1 MHNTIFYYI
10 KKKFI
15 TTAATTYK
23 KSKQCQMLFRM
34 KKCVPFPQANVH
46 GNASFEE
53 LPKHPVHFISSPPTL
68 FWTRAS
74 GQGDRVCQDAFVQG
88 REVSMASDSTELS
101 DTCNSP
107 HDCAPNLRN
116 FLLPV
121 TVLKIHLHKELRPHM
136 RELMNHVFLSKY
148 HRNENIL
155 IQTLLPHPNLQPS

>member
-46 GNASFEE
+46 SNASFEE
-53 LPKHPVHFISSPPTL
+53 LPKHPVRFISSPPTL

-88 REVSMASDSTELS
+88 QEVSMALDRTKLSNMCNAPPSPTE
-101 DTCNSP
+101 TK
-107 HDCAPNLRN
+107 
-116 FLLPV
+116 LPV
-121 TVLKIHLHKELRPHM
+121 TVLKIHLHKEPRPHM

-155 IQTLLPHPNLQPS
+155 IQGPPPQPHPSPSYF

>member
-1 MHNTIFYYI
+1 M
-10 KKKFI
+10 
-15 TTAATTYK
+15 
-23 KSKQCQMLFRM
+23 
-34 KKCVPFPQANVH
+34 
-46 GNASFEE
+46 
-53 LPKHPVHFISSPPTL
+53 HFISSRL
-68 FWTRAS
+68 LN
-74 GQGDRVCQDAFVQG
+74 QGLRTSDRVCQDAFVQG